1 MEQKMKKIL
10 TSLVTATVMATAVN
24 ADFVRIEAGA
34 GAWMNTPS
42 GSLLY
47 SETGIFTGFSDPANA
62 ALMNI
67 PSRSL
72 SPNNTT
78 AIIEASNPTVT
89 GAYKSKE
96 ESKISG
102 YAWMLVKHPIPILPN
117 IRLEYTG
124 ISDNGLVQG
133 KFSGFTIPT
142 GEAIT
147 ASLDMKQFDIV
158 PYYNILDNT
167 AWITLDVGLDLKIL
181 LTDYEVSAG
190 SVFKGHSETTTLALP
205 LAYVRTR
212 VQIPLTDIGF
222 ETDVKYVTYK
232 KSSYYDIRAKVDY
245 TLGFIPVVQPAFEI
259 GYRIQ
264 KFDLSSDD
272 DKTKMNLEFSG
283 AYAGLMVRF

>member
-1 MEQKMKKIL
+1 MKKIL
-10 TSLVTATVMATAVN
+10 TSLVTAAVIATAVN

-42 GSLLY
+42 GSLSY
-47 SETGIFTGFSDPANA
+47 SETGIVTGFNS
-62 ALMNI
+62 
-67 PSRSL
+67 
-72 SPNNTT
+72 T
-78 AIIEASNPTVT
+78 AT
-89 GAYKSKE
+89 GEYKSKK
-96 ESKISG
+96 ESQTSG
-102 YAWMLVKHPIPILPN
+102 YAWMLVKHPIPIVPN

-133 KFSGFTIPT
+133 KFNDYIFPT
-142 GEAIT
+142 GET
-147 ASLDMKQFDIV
+147 VASLDMTQFDIV

-181 LTDYEVSAG
+181 LTDYSVSSALGFAG
-190 SVFKGHSETTTLALP
+190 YSETTTLFVP
-205 LAYVRTR
+205 LVYVRSR

-245 TLGFIPVVQPAFEI
+245 TLGFIPVVQPALEI

>member
-1 MEQKMKKIL
+1 LLVLYSSFSNLLRNQTNNSDIIRYYKNGEKMKKIL
-10 TSLVTATVMATAVN
+10 TSLVTAAVMATAVN

-42 GSLLY
+42 GSLSY
-47 SETGIFTGFSDPANA
+47 SETKTVLGFS
-62 ALMNI
+62 
-67 PSRSL
+67 S
-72 SPNNTT
+72 TT
-78 AIIEASNPTVT
+78 T
-89 GAYKSKE
+89 GEYKSKE
-96 ESKISG
+96 ESKTSG

-245 TLGFIPVVQPAFEI
+245 TLGFIPVVQPALEI

>member
-1 MEQKMKKIL
+1 MKKIL
-10 TSLVTATVMATAVN
+10 TSLVTAAVMATAVN

-42 GSLLY
+42 GSLSY
-47 SETGIFTGFSDPANA
+47 SETKTVLGFS
-62 ALMNI
+62 
-67 PSRSL
+67 S
-72 SPNNTT
+72 TT
-78 AIIEASNPTVT
+78 T
-89 GAYKSKE
+89 GEYKSKE
-96 ESKISG
+96 ESKTSG

-124 ISDNGLVQG
+124 ISDNGLVEG

-245 TLGFIPVVQPAFEI
+245 TLGFIPVVQPALEI